1 MITKKTNN
9 FSPDFWKTGEIV
21 LIDKPTSWT
30 SFDVVNK
37 IRHTLHIKKVG
48 HAGTLDPSATGLLI
62 IAFGKK
68 TKELSKFEGL
78 DKSYTGTILLGSR
91 TPSMDGE
98 TEVIE
103 KKDFSFVTEERLVA
117 VRDTFLGES
126 FQLPPM
132 YSAVKHKGKK
142 LYELARKG
150 KEVERKPRKIFIY
163 DFQITGIN
171 LPEVHFEITVSKG
184 TYIRVVADEL
194 GEKLGCG
201 AYLSSL
207 RRTAIGNFSVDEA
220 FKINEFTDL
229 IKESK
234 KDESLL

>member
-9 FSPDFWKTGEIV
+9 FSPDYFQSGEVV
-21 LIDKPTSWT
+21 LIDKPSGWT

-48 HAGTLDPSATGLLI
+48 HAGTLDPFATGLLI

-68 TKELSKFEGL
+68 TKELNNFQGL
-78 DKSYTGTILLGSR
+78 DKSYSGTFILGKK

-103 KKDFSFVTEERLVA
+103 EKSFEGISEEDILKVKES
-117 VRDTFLGES
+117 FLGES
-126 FQLPPM
+126 MQLPPM

-150 KEVERKPRKIFIY
+150 KEVEREPRRIFVS
-163 DFQITGIN
+163 DFNITN
-171 LPEVHFEITVSKG
+171 VELPEVGFDITVSKG
-184 TYIRVVADEL
+184 TYIRVIADDF
-194 GEKLGCG
+194 GQRLGCG
-201 AYLSSL
+201 AYLGSL
-207 RRTAIGNFSVDEA
+207 RRTKIGNYLVDDALSIE
-220 FKINEFTDL
+220 EFVEL
-229 IKESK
+229 VKESV
-234 KDESLL
+234 EQ

>member
-9 FSPDFWKTGEIV
+9 FSPDYFESGGIV
-21 LIDKPTSWT
+21 LIDKPSGWT

-48 HAGTLDPSATGLLI
+48 HAGTLDPFATGLLI

-68 TKELSKFEGL
+68 TKELNNFQGL
-78 DKSYTGTILLGSR
+78 DKSYSGSFILGKR

-103 KKDFSFVTEERLVA
+103 EKSFEAVTDDDILT
-117 VRDTFLGES
+117 VRDSFLGES
-126 FQLPPM
+126 MQLPPM

-150 KEVERKPRKIFIY
+150 KEVEREPRKIIVS
-163 DFQITGIN
+163 DFEISKIN
-171 LPEVHFEITVSKG
+171 LPQVDFDITVSKG
-184 TYIRVVADEL
+184 TYIRVIADDF
-194 GEKLGCG
+194 GKRLGCG
-201 AYLSSL
+201 AYLHGL
-207 RRTAIGNFSVDEA
+207 RRTAVGSYLADEA
-220 FKINEFTDL
+220 FKIEEFVEFV
-229 IKESK
+229 KESRK
-234 KDESLL
+234 Q